1 MKQTVED
8 LVALCRTFG
17 GFERDQVCCG
27 DVTVQQCVTLQT
39 LLDGPSEVSPLA
51 KKVGNSAS
59 TMTRMING
67 LLKLGWVDRIRDEQD
82 RRRVKVEL
90 TTSGKKEAERL
101 QELTVLTVD
110 SVLNQIPQ
118 KDRKQLQES
127 LSILRKAMEKARK
140 ESGNCCRLDG

>member
-1 MKQTVED
+1 MKQIVED

-27 DVTVQQCVTLQT
+27 DVTVQQCVTLQA
-39 LLDGPSEVSPLA
+39 LLDGPSEVAPLA
-51 KKVGNSAS
+51 EKVGNSAS
-59 TMTRMING
+59 AMTRMIDG

-90 TTSGKKEAERL
+90 TMAGKNEAERL
-101 QELTVLTVD
+101 QNSTVLTVD
-110 SVLNQIPQ
+110 SALNQIPK
-118 KDRKQLQES
+118 KDQKQLQQS